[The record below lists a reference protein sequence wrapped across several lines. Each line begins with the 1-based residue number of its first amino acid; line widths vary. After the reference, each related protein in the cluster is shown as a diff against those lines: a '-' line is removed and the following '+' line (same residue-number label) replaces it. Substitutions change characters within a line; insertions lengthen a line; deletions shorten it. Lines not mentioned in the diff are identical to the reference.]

1 MPKNGHTRASAF
13 LDQMRNVQS
22 SASRGGEFAD
32 GAVPETG
39 IAHVRFHN
47 LRRQSDGKQVALSC

>member
-1 MPKNGHTRASAF
+1 MGTPRASAF

-32 GAVPETG
+32 GAV
-39 IAHVRFHN
+39 A
-47 LRRQSDGKQVALSC
+47 